1 MRGVLPEF
9 SLRAWQARIQPGVDV
24 VHVRDKID
32 PKQKDERGVSMSVY
46 MHSGHYR
53 PQGTFK
59 SVKYGPQDVHA
70 QCPRCNKLLHGNLAA
85 YAIALEKRYGFGIL
99 QTLDR
104 RSRLYFEYTIPV
116 LEKLTAA
123 RALGPKEYFILY
135 ELLRPKEEK
144 EIAKV
149 A

>member
-1 MRGVLPEF
+1 
-9 SLRAWQARIQPGVDV
+9 
-24 VHVRDKID
+24 
-32 PKQKDERGVSMSVY
+32 
-46 MHSGHYR
+46 
-53 PQGTFK
+53 
-59 SVKYGPQDVHA
+59 
-70 QCPRCNKLLHGNLAA
+70 LLHGNLAA